1 MQSMNV
7 FWFKKQKKRK
17 IIVPLQ
23 FRCWKKYQKCE
34 MCSDVVKCEVFK
46 WEMNLQKYWTL
57 AKVWQEQHVF
67 PQRETIHLNL
77 SLAR

>member
-1 MQSMNV
+1 
-7 FWFKKQKKRK
+7 
-17 IIVPLQ
+17 
-23 FRCWKKYQKCE
+23 

-57 AKVWQEQHVF
+57 AKVWQEQRVF